1 MHQQLIKYQIQI
13 NSLKEKISLLKQY
26 ISTENNFNL
35 NQQQIDQS
43 AINTFQTFAQYFR
56 NQIDNM
62 KQQIQ
67 TMNHND

>member
-1 MHQQLIKYQIQI
+1 MHQQLVKYQIQI

-26 ISTENNFNL
+26 ISTDNNFNQ

-56 NQIDNM
+56 NQIDEM